1 MPRKTSFCNAALL
14 RSDIKRY
21 WPLLFL
27 YVAVWVV
34 ILPMQ
39 ILSASRECD
48 GVAEGI
54 MTVLQLRQHNVI
66 IQSIP
71 ASVVM
76 SLLFGCFAAMA
87 VWSYLMSGRTV
98 GLMHALPVTRTQA
111 FFSHVLS
118 ALGALT
124 AGNVLIFLLTA
135 LCSAGFSYVDWAAL
149 GTWLLLTEL
158 MALFFFALGSLCA
171 MVTGWLLAVPVLYGA
186 MNVIALLL
194 YAVISTMTQMFY
206 FGYSSSD
213 IPEFITWLTPV
224 GRIWDAVANGGAQP
238 IDVQFREPIGTQS
251 YQRVQLPASAF
262 STCIIYAAVGI
273 ALLALVWWLYKKR
286 PSETAG
292 DAMSFRWLR
301 PIARWSIGLC
311 GGLGLG
317 LFLRYTAFIDGGFAC
332 LLICQLVMGVIC
344 FFAAQMLLQK
354 TFRVFRRSWKEL
366 AALAAAMVALTL
378 AIRADIL
385 GVQYRVPDVP
395 QVDNVRVMVS
405 RCEGGNFLASDST
418 AIETVTSLHRAIL
431 DQGPENADDSRVLY
445 VSFYYT
451 MKNGQEIRRNYGIA
465 EREGAETYRKINQLL
480 NLPQA
485 RSYAVGINDL
495 TDEELDT
502 VRGGFVEDSDTGFS
516 VDLTR
521 EQALAL
527 CRAAQQDVHG
537 HVGGVGAKLGVVDAA
552 GGERAGRD
560 EAVRAGIEWDAALG
574 QCLGDSGGSG
584 HDDVIGRGKD
594 GVDLAH
600 HAGRG
605 GHDLIVGVACLFDVG
620 NALGIEVSLG
630 FGNGGRGVGFR
641 VGVEQADGLDV
652 RLDGKHHIHDGLG
665 VQRIGGA
672 GHIVNVGQ
680 VGGSGVGDRRID
692 DRGLG
697 GLAGG
702 GHALG
707 GQRSNG
713 DDRIIPIRDDLR
725 ADLVQRCGV
734 ILAVEVLVLDCNALL
749 GSLGVQL
756 GLNRH
761 ADLIEA
767 GMIQLLHNGNLVAL
781 GSGIGCAFCGGG
793 SCLGSGGRSGGIGSG
808 AAGSQRGHHSGGGQN
823 SNKLFHDKFSFICKT
838 GNVVVVEAD
847 IDRPRTH
854 FTNSG
859 LPSFFHQAHFHA
871 SLSPHA

>member
-206 FGYSSSD
+206 FGYSNSD

-224 GRIWDAVANGGAQP
+224 GRIWDAVTNGGAQP
-238 IDVQFREPIGTQS
+238 IEVQFREPIGTQS

-354 TFRVFRRSWKEL
+354 KFRIFNKRWWLET
-366 AALAAAMVALTL
+366 AAMVLVQAAVTVCVKL
-378 AIRADIL
+378 DIT
-385 GVQYRVPDVP
+385 GYQTRVPDAG
-395 QVDNVRVMVS
+395 RVKAVS
-405 RCEGGNFLASDST
+405 FSCAGAHFSSEDTGA
-418 AIETVTSLHRAIL
+418 AEEIIALHRAII
-431 DQGPENADDSRVLY
+431 DQYQETGMTIDSDVTMESGAELQYRWIYLT
-445 VSFYYT
+445 YT
-451 MKNGQEIRRNYGIA
+451 LKNGTKLE
-465 EREGAETYRKINQLL
+465 
-480 NLPQA
+480 
-485 RSYAVGINDL
+485 RSYGTPVLEGSDIHRLL
-495 TDEELDT
+495 TQLVSRTDCRESLMGLDAL
-502 VRGGFVEDSDTGFS
+502 RKYGGVSNVAGGYVTQYETGAFA
-516 VDLTR
+516 DLTR
-521 EQALAL
+521 QQAQDLVSHALA
-527 CRAAQQDVHG
+527 
-537 HVGGVGAKLGVVDAA
+537 DAA
-552 GGERAGRD
+552 NSRAP
-560 EAVRAGIEWDAALG
+560 
-574 QCLGDSGGSG
+574 
-584 HDDVIGRGKD
+584 
-594 GVDLAH
+594 
-600 HAGRG
+600 
-605 GHDLIVGVACLFDVG
+605 
-620 NALGIEVSLG
+620 
-630 FGNGGRGVGFR
+630 
-641 VGVEQADGLDV
+641 
-652 RLDGKHHIHDGLG
+652 
-665 VQRIGGA
+665 
-672 GHIVNVGQ
+672 
-680 VGGSGVGDRRID
+680 ID
-692 DRGLG
+692 PL
-697 GLAGG
+697 
-702 GHALG
+702 
-707 GQRSNG
+707 
-713 DDRIIPIRDDLR
+713 RDDMYSSTNLDIEIR
-725 ADLVQRCGV
+725 LNTDKGNVSFSLNVPDF
-734 ILAVEVLVLDCNALL
+734 AVETKAFLDALEFEEPVD
-749 GSLGVQL
+749 GTYDSST
-756 GLNRH
+756 
-761 ADLIEA
+761 
-767 GMIQLLHNGNLVAL
+767 VAVDEIL
-781 GSGIGCAFCGGG
+781 Y
-793 SCLGSGGRSGGIGSG
+793 
-808 AAGSQRGHHSGGGQN
+808 N
-823 SNKLFHDKFSFICKT
+823 
-838 GNVVVVEAD
+838 
-847 IDRPRTH
+847 
-854 FTNSG
+854 
-859 LPSFFHQAHFHA
+859 
-871 SLSPHA
+871 

>member
-186 MNVIALLL
+186 MNVVALLL

-238 IDVQFREPIGTQS
+238 IEVQFREPIGTQS

-344 FFAAQMLLQK
+344 FFAAQMLLQ
-354 TFRVFRRSWKEL
+354 
-366 AALAAAMVALTL
+366 
-378 AIRADIL
+378 
-385 GVQYRVPDVP
+385 
-395 QVDNVRVMVS
+395 
-405 RCEGGNFLASDST
+405 
-418 AIETVTSLHRAIL
+418 
-431 DQGPENADDSRVLY
+431 
-445 VSFYYT
+445 
-451 MKNGQEIRRNYGIA
+451 
-465 EREGAETYRKINQLL
+465 
-480 NLPQA
+480 
-485 RSYAVGINDL
+485 
-495 TDEELDT
+495 
-502 VRGGFVEDSDTGFS
+502 
-516 VDLTR
+516 
-521 EQALAL
+521 
-527 CRAAQQDVHG
+527 
-537 HVGGVGAKLGVVDAA
+537 
-552 GGERAGRD
+552 
-560 EAVRAGIEWDAALG
+560 
-574 QCLGDSGGSG
+574 
-584 HDDVIGRGKD
+584 
-594 GVDLAH
+594 
-600 HAGRG
+600 
-605 GHDLIVGVACLFDVG
+605 
-620 NALGIEVSLG
+620 
-630 FGNGGRGVGFR
+630 
-641 VGVEQADGLDV
+641 
-652 RLDGKHHIHDGLG
+652 
-665 VQRIGGA
+665 
-672 GHIVNVGQ
+672 
-680 VGGSGVGDRRID
+680 
-692 DRGLG
+692 
-697 GLAGG
+697 
-702 GHALG
+702 
-707 GQRSNG
+707 
-713 DDRIIPIRDDLR
+713 
-725 ADLVQRCGV
+725 
-734 ILAVEVLVLDCNALL
+734 
-749 GSLGVQL
+749 
-756 GLNRH
+756 
-761 ADLIEA
+761 
-767 GMIQLLHNGNLVAL
+767 
-781 GSGIGCAFCGGG
+781 
-793 SCLGSGGRSGGIGSG
+793 
-808 AAGSQRGHHSGGGQN
+808 
-823 SNKLFHDKFSFICKT
+823 
-838 GNVVVVEAD
+838 
-847 IDRPRTH
+847 
-854 FTNSG
+854 
-859 LPSFFHQAHFHA
+859 
-871 SLSPHA
+871 

>member
-48 GVAEGI
+48 GVADGI
-54 MTVLQLRQHNVI
+54 MTVLQMRQHNVI
-66 IQSIP
+66 IRSMP

-118 ALGALT
+118 VLGALT

-238 IDVQFREPIGTQS
+238 IEVQFREPIGTQS
-251 YQRVQLPASAF
+251 YHRFQLPASAF

-292 DAMSFRWLR
+292 DAMSFRWLQ

-317 LFLRYTAFIDGGFAC
+317 LFLNYVILGSSFAG

-344 FFAAQMLLQK
+344 FFAAQMLLK
-354 TFRVFRRSWKEL
+354 KKFRIFTRRWWVETL
-366 AALAAAMVALTL
+366 ALVLTL
-378 AIRADIL
+378 LAVTLCIKLDIT
-385 GVQYRVPDVP
+385 GYQHRVPDAEDVTS
-395 QVDNVRVMVS
+395 VRFS
-405 RCEGGNFLASDST
+405 ASYADFTTDDPAAVESV
-418 AIETVTSLHRAIL
+418 ISLHRAIL
-431 DQGPENADDSRVLY
+431 EQYDETGERLENQTYLDTEGGPTTCYVRVDYQLRNGTSLRREWSVSIVNGSDIHRLLTQLVNRTDCRESLMGLDVLRKYGGVSNVAGGY
-445 VSFYYT
+445 VSQYET
-451 MKNGQEIRRNYGIA
+451 
-465 EREGAETYRKINQLL
+465 GAF
-480 NLPQA
+480 A
-485 RSYAVGINDL
+485 
-495 TDEELDT
+495 
-502 VRGGFVEDSDTGFS
+502 
-516 VDLTR
+516 DLTR
-521 EQALAL
+521 QQAQDLVSHALA
-527 CRAAQQDVHG
+527 
-537 HVGGVGAKLGVVDAA
+537 DAA
-552 GGERAGRD
+552 NSRAPIDPLRD
-560 EAVRAGIEWDAALG
+560 DMHSSTNLDIEIHMNANGKTVSLSLSVPDFAVETRAFLDALEFEEPV
-574 QCLGDSGGSG
+574 DGGSDVPKFY
-584 HDDVIGRGKD
+584 DDYD
-594 GVDLAH
+594 EPATHAVD
-600 HAGRG
+600 
-605 GHDLIVGVACLFDVG
+605 
-620 NALGIEVSLG
+620 E
-630 FGNGGRGVGFR
+630 
-641 VGVEQADGLDV
+641 
-652 RLDGKHHIHDGLG
+652 
-665 VQRIGGA
+665 
-672 GHIVNVGQ
+672 
-680 VGGSGVGDRRID
+680 
-692 DRGLG
+692 
-697 GLAGG
+697 
-702 GHALG
+702 
-707 GQRSNG
+707 
-713 DDRIIPIRDDLR
+713 IIYD
-725 ADLVQRCGV
+725 
-734 ILAVEVLVLDCNALL
+734 
-749 GSLGVQL
+749 
-756 GLNRH
+756 
-761 ADLIEA
+761 
-767 GMIQLLHNGNLVAL
+767 
-781 GSGIGCAFCGGG
+781 
-793 SCLGSGGRSGGIGSG
+793 
-808 AAGSQRGHHSGGGQN
+808 
-823 SNKLFHDKFSFICKT
+823 
-838 GNVVVVEAD
+838 
-847 IDRPRTH
+847 
-854 FTNSG
+854 
-859 LPSFFHQAHFHA
+859 
-871 SLSPHA
+871 

>member
-238 IDVQFREPIGTQS
+238 IEVQFREPIGTQS

-292 DAMSFRWLR
+292 DAMSFRWLQ

-317 LFLRYTAFIDGGFAC
+317 LFLNYVILGSSFAG

-344 FFAAQMLLQK
+344 FFAAQMLLK
-354 TFRVFRRSWKEL
+354 KKFRIFNKRWWLET
-366 AALAAAMVALTL
+366 AAMVLVL
-378 AIRADIL
+378 AAVTVCVKLDFT
-385 GVQYRVPDVP
+385 GYQHRVPDAGDVTE
-395 QVDNVRVMVS
+395 VRCTGVAD
-405 RCEGGNFLASDST
+405 LT
-418 AIETVTSLHRAIL
+418 ADDPETIETVVALHRAIL
-431 DQGPENADDSRVLY
+431 AQHDAGITPEDSYPASATLPGEPV
-445 VSFYYT
+445 VSVVSNEDLVIRYLRLTYT
-451 MKNGQEIRRNYGIA
+451 LRDGTELRRNYQAFVSAGTDVYRLMTELA
-465 EREGAETYRKINQLL
+465 NSRDNLLGLTGLQWLERHGGADAITGGYISRYRDG
-480 NLPQA
+480 A
-485 RSYAVGINDL
+485 YAAL
-495 TDEELDT
+495 T
-502 VRGGFVEDSDTGFS
+502 
-516 VDLTR
+516 
-521 EQALAL
+521 
-527 CRAAQQDVHG
+527 AQQAKELVHLIYADVES
-537 HVGGVGAKLGVVDAA
+537 AA
-552 GGERAGRD
+552 NA
-560 EAVRAGIEWDAALG
+560 I
-574 QCLGDSGGSG
+574 
-584 HDDVIGRGKD
+584 DVLDNDKGLYGP
-594 GVDLAH
+594 
-600 HAGRG
+600 
-605 GHDLIVGVACLFDVG
+605 
-620 NALGIEVSLG
+620 N
-630 FGNGGRGVGFR
+630 
-641 VGVEQADGLDV
+641 GVEQSISLYLTPLEGDSTDISLDLPLFCTRAWEFVNGLEFDVPVDGEAYETYYEDT
-652 RLDGKHHIHDGLG
+652 
-665 VQRIGGA
+665 
-672 GHIVNVGQ
+672 IVKDYV
-680 VGGSGVGDRRID
+680 D
-692 DRGLG
+692 
-697 GLAGG
+697 
-702 GHALG
+702 
-707 GQRSNG
+707 
-713 DDRIIPIRDDLR
+713 
-725 ADLVQRCGV
+725 
-734 ILAVEVLVLDCNALL
+734 
-749 GSLGVQL
+749 
-756 GLNRH
+756 
-761 ADLIEA
+761 
-767 GMIQLLHNGNLVAL
+767 
-781 GSGIGCAFCGGG
+781 
-793 SCLGSGGRSGGIGSG
+793 
-808 AAGSQRGHHSGGGQN
+808 
-823 SNKLFHDKFSFICKT
+823 
-838 GNVVVVEAD
+838 
-847 IDRPRTH
+847 
-854 FTNSG
+854 
-859 LPSFFHQAHFHA
+859 
-871 SLSPHA
+871 

>member
-98 GLMHALPVTRTQA
+98 GLMHALPVKRTTQY
-111 FFSHVLS
+111 FSHFL
-118 ALGALT
+118 AGFGLLT
-124 AGNVLIFLLTA
+124 AGNLLIFLLSVLA
-135 LCSAGFSYVDWAAL
+135 QLPFGMVDWSAL
-149 GTWLLLTEL
+149 GQWLLLTEL
-158 MALFFFALGSLCA
+158 LELFFLSLGALCA
-171 MVTGWLLAVPVLYGA
+171 MVTGWLLAIPVLYVA
-186 MNVIALLL
+186 VNFAALLL
-194 YAVISTMTQMFY
+194 CSVVQFLQRWFY
-206 FGYSSSD
+206 FGFQYTTY
-213 IPEFITWLTPV
+213 PPFVQWLTPIIKLAEDV
-224 GRIWDAVANGGAQP
+224 GFLDGEYITRNGIEVYWRSLSAQA
-238 IDVQFREPIGTQS
+238 
-251 YQRVQLPASAF
+251 LPTSA
-262 STCIIYAAVGI
+262 IYAAAGLV
-273 ALLALVWWLYKKR
+273 LLALGWLLYRKR

-292 DAMSFRWLR
+292 DAIAFPWLR
-301 PIARWSIGLC
+301 ILVRWAVGLC

-317 LFLRYTAFIDGGFAC
+317 LFLSSFVLGGSRSLAK
-332 LLICQLVMGVIC
+332 LLLCQVFMGLLC
-344 FFAAQMLLQK
+344 FVAAQMLLQK

-378 AIRADIL
+378 AIRADVL

-527 CRAAQQDVHG
+527 CRAAQQDVAAA
-537 HVGGVGAKLGVVDAA
+537 VDTDVLAAIDTDTAQTWRYQMVIYSTTADGGT
-552 GGERAGRD
+552 
-560 EAVRAGIEWDAALG
+560 
-574 QCLGDSGGSG
+574 
-584 HDDVIGRGKD
+584 KD
-594 GVDLAH
+594 RYLSMMSYCT
-600 HAGRG
+600 RMQEF
-605 GHDLIVGVACLFDVG
+605 I
-620 NALGIEVSLG
+620 
-630 FGNGGRGVGFR
+630 
-641 VGVEQADGLDV
+641 DGLD
-652 RLDGKHHIHDGLG
+652 
-665 VQRIGGA
+665 
-672 GHIVNVGQ
+672 
-680 VGGSGVGDRRID
+680 
-692 DRGLG
+692 
-697 GLAGG
+697 LAN
-702 GHALG
+702 
-707 GQRSNG
+707 ST
-713 DDRIIPIRDDLR
+713 
-725 ADLVQRCGV
+725 ADVP
-734 ILAVEVLVLDCNALL
+734 AT
-749 GSLGVQL
+749 
-756 GLNRH
+756 
-761 ADLIEA
+761 EA
-767 GMIQLLHNGNLVAL
+767 
-781 GSGIGCAFCGGG
+781 
-793 SCLGSGGRSGGIGSG
+793 
-808 AAGSQRGHHSGGGQN
+808 
-823 SNKLFHDKFSFICKT
+823 
-838 GNVVVVEAD
+838 
-847 IDRPRTH
+847 
-854 FTNSG
+854 
-859 LPSFFHQAHFHA
+859 A
-871 SLSPHA
+871 S

>member
-48 GVAEGI
+48 GVADGI
-54 MTVLQLRQHNVI
+54 MTVLQMKQHNVI
-66 IQSIP
+66 IRSMP

-238 IDVQFREPIGTQS
+238 VEVQFREPIGTQS
-251 YQRVQLPASAF
+251 YHRFQLPASAF

-317 LFLRYTAFIDGGFAC
+317 LFLNYVILGSSFAG

-344 FFAAQMLLQK
+344 FFAAQMLLK
-354 TFRVFRRSWKEL
+354 KKFRIFTSRWWVETL
-366 AALAAAMVALTL
+366 ALVLTL
-378 AIRADIL
+378 LAVTLCIKLDIT
-385 GVQYRVPDVP
+385 GYQHRVPDAEDVTS
-395 QVDNVRVMVS
+395 VRFS
-405 RCEGGNFLASDST
+405 ASYADFTTDDPAAAKSV
-418 AIETVTSLHRAIL
+418 ISLHRAIL
-431 DQGPENADDSRVLY
+431 EQYDETGERLENRTYLDTEGGPTTCYVRVDYQLRNGTSLRREWSVSIVNGSDIHRLLTQLVNRTDCRESLMGLDVLRKYGGVSNVAGGY
-445 VSFYYT
+445 VSQYET
-451 MKNGQEIRRNYGIA
+451 
-465 EREGAETYRKINQLL
+465 GAF
-480 NLPQA
+480 A
-485 RSYAVGINDL
+485 
-495 TDEELDT
+495 
-502 VRGGFVEDSDTGFS
+502 
-516 VDLTR
+516 DLTR
-521 EQALAL
+521 QQAQDLVSHALA
-527 CRAAQQDVHG
+527 
-537 HVGGVGAKLGVVDAA
+537 DAA
-552 GGERAGRD
+552 NSRAPIDPLRD
-560 EAVRAGIEWDAALG
+560 DMYSSTSLDIEIRMNTNGKTVSLSLSVPDFAVETRAFLDALEFEEPV
-574 QCLGDSGGSG
+574 DGGSDVPKFY
-584 HDDVIGRGKD
+584 DDYD
-594 GVDLAH
+594 EPATHAVD
-600 HAGRG
+600 
-605 GHDLIVGVACLFDVG
+605 
-620 NALGIEVSLG
+620 E
-630 FGNGGRGVGFR
+630 
-641 VGVEQADGLDV
+641 
-652 RLDGKHHIHDGLG
+652 
-665 VQRIGGA
+665 
-672 GHIVNVGQ
+672 
-680 VGGSGVGDRRID
+680 
-692 DRGLG
+692 
-697 GLAGG
+697 
-702 GHALG
+702 
-707 GQRSNG
+707 
-713 DDRIIPIRDDLR
+713 IIYD
-725 ADLVQRCGV
+725 
-734 ILAVEVLVLDCNALL
+734 
-749 GSLGVQL
+749 
-756 GLNRH
+756 
-761 ADLIEA
+761 
-767 GMIQLLHNGNLVAL
+767 
-781 GSGIGCAFCGGG
+781 
-793 SCLGSGGRSGGIGSG
+793 
-808 AAGSQRGHHSGGGQN
+808 
-823 SNKLFHDKFSFICKT
+823 
-838 GNVVVVEAD
+838 
-847 IDRPRTH
+847 
-854 FTNSG
+854 
-859 LPSFFHQAHFHA
+859 
-871 SLSPHA
+871 

>member
-71 ASVVM
+71 ASAVM

-118 ALGALT
+118 VLGALT

-186 MNVIALLL
+186 MNVVALLL

-238 IDVQFREPIGTQS
+238 IEVQFREPIGTQT
-251 YQRVQLPASAF
+251 YHRFQLPASAF

-292 DAMSFRWLR
+292 DAMSFRWLQ

-317 LFLRYTAFIDGGFAC
+317 LFLNYVILGSSFAG

-344 FFAAQMLLQK
+344 FFAAQMLLK
-354 TFRVFRRSWKEL
+354 KKFRIFTSRWWVETL
-366 AALAAAMVALTL
+366 ALVLTL
-378 AIRADIL
+378 LAVTLCIKLDIT
-385 GVQYRVPDVP
+385 GYQHRVPDAEDVTS
-395 QVDNVRVMVS
+395 VR
-405 RCEGGNFLASDST
+405 FDASYADFTTDDPAAVESV
-418 AIETVTSLHRAIL
+418 ISLHRAIL
-431 DQGPENADDSRVLY
+431 EQYDETGERLENRTYLDTEDGPITRYVRVDYQLRNGTSLCREWRVSIVNGSDIHRLLTQLMNRTDCRESLMGLDALRKYGGVSNVAGGY
-445 VSFYYT
+445 VSQYET
-451 MKNGQEIRRNYGIA
+451 
-465 EREGAETYRKINQLL
+465 GAF
-480 NLPQA
+480 A
-485 RSYAVGINDL
+485 
-495 TDEELDT
+495 
-502 VRGGFVEDSDTGFS
+502 
-516 VDLTR
+516 DLTR
-521 EQALAL
+521 QQAQDLVSHALA
-527 CRAAQQDVHG
+527 
-537 HVGGVGAKLGVVDAA
+537 DAA
-552 GGERAGRD
+552 NSRAPIDLRD
-560 EAVRAGIEWDAALG
+560 DMYSSTNLDIEIRMNANGKTVSLSLSVPDFAVETKAFLDALEFEEPV
-574 QCLGDSGGSG
+574 DGGSDVPKCY
-584 HDDVIGRGKD
+584 DDCD
-594 GVDLAH
+594 EPAAHAVD
-600 HAGRG
+600 
-605 GHDLIVGVACLFDVG
+605 
-620 NALGIEVSLG
+620 E
-630 FGNGGRGVGFR
+630 
-641 VGVEQADGLDV
+641 
-652 RLDGKHHIHDGLG
+652 
-665 VQRIGGA
+665 
-672 GHIVNVGQ
+672 
-680 VGGSGVGDRRID
+680 
-692 DRGLG
+692 
-697 GLAGG
+697 
-702 GHALG
+702 
-707 GQRSNG
+707 
-713 DDRIIPIRDDLR
+713 IIYD
-725 ADLVQRCGV
+725 
-734 ILAVEVLVLDCNALL
+734 
-749 GSLGVQL
+749 
-756 GLNRH
+756 
-761 ADLIEA
+761 
-767 GMIQLLHNGNLVAL
+767 
-781 GSGIGCAFCGGG
+781 
-793 SCLGSGGRSGGIGSG
+793 
-808 AAGSQRGHHSGGGQN
+808 
-823 SNKLFHDKFSFICKT
+823 
-838 GNVVVVEAD
+838 
-847 IDRPRTH
+847 
-854 FTNSG
+854 
-859 LPSFFHQAHFHA
+859 
-871 SLSPHA
+871 

>member
-54 MTVLQLRQHNVI
+54 MTVLQMRQHNVI
-66 IQSIP
+66 IRSMP

-158 MALFFFALGSLCA
+158 MVLFFFALGSLCA

-186 MNVIALLL
+186 MNVVALLL

-238 IDVQFREPIGTQS
+238 VEVQFREPIGNQS
-251 YQRVQLPASAF
+251 YHRFQLPASAF

-292 DAMSFRWLR
+292 DAMSFRWLQ

-317 LFLRYTAFIDGGFAC
+317 LFLNYVILGSSFAG

-344 FFAAQMLLQK
+344 FFAAQMLLK
-354 TFRVFRRSWKEL
+354 KKFRIFTRRWWVETL
-366 AALAAAMVALTL
+366 ALVLTL
-378 AIRADIL
+378 LAVTLCIRLDIT
-385 GVQYRVPDVP
+385 GYQHRVPDAEDVTS
-395 QVDNVRVMVS
+395 VRFS
-405 RCEGGNFLASDST
+405 ASYADFTTDDPAAAESV
-418 AIETVTSLHRAIL
+418 ISLHRAIL
-431 DQGPENADDSRVLY
+431 EQYDETGERLENQTYLDTEGGPTTCYVRVDYQLRNGTSLRREWSVSTVNGSDIHRLLTQLVNRTDCRESLMGLDVLRKYGGVSNVAGGY
-445 VSFYYT
+445 VSQYET
-451 MKNGQEIRRNYGIA
+451 
-465 EREGAETYRKINQLL
+465 GAF
-480 NLPQA
+480 A
-485 RSYAVGINDL
+485 
-495 TDEELDT
+495 
-502 VRGGFVEDSDTGFS
+502 
-516 VDLTR
+516 DLTR
-521 EQALAL
+521 QQAQDLVSHALA
-527 CRAAQQDVHG
+527 
-537 HVGGVGAKLGVVDAA
+537 DAA
-552 GGERAGRD
+552 NSRAPID
-560 EAVRAGIEWDAALG
+560 PL
-574 QCLGDSGGSG
+574 
-584 HDDVIGRGKD
+584 
-594 GVDLAH
+594 
-600 HAGRG
+600 RG
-605 GHDLIVGVACLFDVG
+605 GMYNSTSLDIEIRM
-620 NALGIEVSLG
+620 NANGKTVSLSLSVPD
-630 FGNGGRGVGFR
+630 FA
-641 VGVEQADGLDV
+641 VETRAFLDALEFEEPV
-652 RLDGKHHIHDGLG
+652 D
-665 VQRIGGA
+665 
-672 GHIVNVGQ
+672 
-680 VGGSGVGDRRID
+680 GGSGVPKFYD
-692 DRGLG
+692 DYDEP
-697 GLAGG
+697 AT
-702 GHALG
+702 HAV
-707 GQRSNG
+707 
-713 DDRIIPIRDDLR
+713 DEIIYD
-725 ADLVQRCGV
+725 
-734 ILAVEVLVLDCNALL
+734 
-749 GSLGVQL
+749 
-756 GLNRH
+756 
-761 ADLIEA
+761 
-767 GMIQLLHNGNLVAL
+767 
-781 GSGIGCAFCGGG
+781 
-793 SCLGSGGRSGGIGSG
+793 
-808 AAGSQRGHHSGGGQN
+808 
-823 SNKLFHDKFSFICKT
+823 
-838 GNVVVVEAD
+838 
-847 IDRPRTH
+847 
-854 FTNSG
+854 
-859 LPSFFHQAHFHA
+859 
-871 SLSPHA
+871 

>member
-206 FGYSSSD
+206 FGYSNSD

-238 IDVQFREPIGTQS
+238 IEVQFREPIGTQS

-317 LFLRYTAFIDGGFAC
+317 LFLSSFVLGGSRSLAK
-332 LLICQLVMGVIC
+332 LLLCQVFMGLLC
-344 FFAAQMLLQK
+344 FVAAQMLLQK
-354 TFRVFRRSWKEL
+354 KFRIFNKRWWLET
-366 AALAAAMVALTL
+366 AAMVLVL
-378 AIRADIL
+378 AAVTVCVKLDIT
-385 GVQYRVPDVP
+385 GYQHRVPDAEDVTS
-395 QVDNVRVMVS
+395 VRFS
-405 RCEGGNFLASDST
+405 ASYADFT
-418 AIETVTSLHRAIL
+418 ADDPAAVESVISLHRAIL
-431 DQGPENADDSRVLY
+431 EQYDETGERLENQTYLD
-445 VSFYYT
+445 T
-451 MKNGQEIRRNYGIA
+451 
-465 EREGAETYRKINQLL
+465 EGARPPAMCVWTTSCGT
-480 NLPQA
+480 A
-485 RSYAVGINDL
+485 RV
-495 TDEELDT
+495 
-502 VRGGFVEDSDTGFS
+502 
-516 VDLTR
+516 
-521 EQALAL
+521 
-527 CRAAQQDVHG
+527 C
-537 HVGGVGAKLGVVDAA
+537 VV
-552 GGERAGRD
+552 
-560 EAVRAGIEWDAALG
+560 
-574 QCLGDSGGSG
+574 SGGY
-584 HDDVIGRGKD
+584 
-594 GVDLAH
+594 
-600 HAGRG
+600 
-605 GHDLIVGVACLFDVG
+605 
-620 NALGIEVSLG
+620 
-630 FGNGGRGVGFR
+630 
-641 VGVEQADGLDV
+641 
-652 RLDGKHHIHDGLG
+652 
-665 VQRIGGA
+665 
-672 GHIVNVGQ
+672 
-680 VGGSGVGDRRID
+680 
-692 DRGLG
+692 
-697 GLAGG
+697 
-702 GHALG
+702 
-707 GQRSNG
+707 RSSTA
-713 DDRIIPIRDDLR
+713 PI
-725 ADLVQRCGV
+725 
-734 ILAVEVLVLDCNALL
+734 
-749 GSLGVQL
+749 ST
-756 GLNRH
+756 
-761 ADLIEA
+761 
-767 GMIQLLHNGNLVAL
+767 
-781 GSGIGCAFCGGG
+781 GC
-793 SCLGSGGRSGGIGSG
+793 
-808 AAGSQRGHHSGGGQN
+808 
-823 SNKLFHDKFSFICKT
+823 
-838 GNVVVVEAD
+838 
-847 IDRPRTH
+847 
-854 FTNSG
+854 
-859 LPSFFHQAHFHA
+859 
-871 SLSPHA
+871 

>member
-48 GVAEGI
+48 GVADGI

-118 ALGALT
+118 VLGALT

-186 MNVIALLL
+186 TNVIALLL

-206 FGYSSSD
+206 FGYSSGD

-238 IDVQFREPIGTQS
+238 VEVQFREPIGTQT
-251 YQRVQLPASAF
+251 YHRFQLPASAF

-292 DAMSFRWLR
+292 DAMSFRWLQ

-317 LFLRYTAFIDGGFAC
+317 LFLNYVILGSSFAG

-344 FFAAQMLLQK
+344 FFAAQMLLK
-354 TFRVFRRSWKEL
+354 KKFRIFTNRWWVETL
-366 AALAAAMVALTL
+366 ALVLTL
-378 AIRADIL
+378 LAVTLCIKLDIT
-385 GVQYRVPDVP
+385 GYQHRVPDAEDVTS
-395 QVDNVRVMVS
+395 VR
-405 RCEGGNFLASDST
+405 FDASYADFTTDDPAAVESV
-418 AIETVTSLHRAIL
+418 ISLHRAIL
-431 DQGPENADDSRVLY
+431 EQYDETGERLENQTYLDTEGGPTTRYVRVDYQLRNGTSLCREWRVSIVNGSDIHRLLTQLVNRTDCRESLMGLDALRKYGGVSNVAGGY
-445 VSFYYT
+445 VSQYET
-451 MKNGQEIRRNYGIA
+451 
-465 EREGAETYRKINQLL
+465 GAF
-480 NLPQA
+480 A
-485 RSYAVGINDL
+485 
-495 TDEELDT
+495 
-502 VRGGFVEDSDTGFS
+502 
-516 VDLTR
+516 DLTR
-521 EQALAL
+521 QQAQDLVSHALA
-527 CRAAQQDVHG
+527 
-537 HVGGVGAKLGVVDAA
+537 DAA
-552 GGERAGRD
+552 NSRAPIDPLRD
-560 EAVRAGIEWDAALG
+560 DMYSSTNLDIEIRMNANGKTVSLSLSVPDFAVETKAFLDALEFEEPV
-574 QCLGDSGGSG
+574 DGGSDVPKCY
-584 HDDVIGRGKD
+584 DDCD
-594 GVDLAH
+594 EPAAHAVD
-600 HAGRG
+600 
-605 GHDLIVGVACLFDVG
+605 
-620 NALGIEVSLG
+620 E
-630 FGNGGRGVGFR
+630 
-641 VGVEQADGLDV
+641 
-652 RLDGKHHIHDGLG
+652 
-665 VQRIGGA
+665 
-672 GHIVNVGQ
+672 
-680 VGGSGVGDRRID
+680 
-692 DRGLG
+692 
-697 GLAGG
+697 
-702 GHALG
+702 
-707 GQRSNG
+707 
-713 DDRIIPIRDDLR
+713 IIYD
-725 ADLVQRCGV
+725 
-734 ILAVEVLVLDCNALL
+734 
-749 GSLGVQL
+749 
-756 GLNRH
+756 
-761 ADLIEA
+761 
-767 GMIQLLHNGNLVAL
+767 
-781 GSGIGCAFCGGG
+781 
-793 SCLGSGGRSGGIGSG
+793 
-808 AAGSQRGHHSGGGQN
+808 
-823 SNKLFHDKFSFICKT
+823 
-838 GNVVVVEAD
+838 
-847 IDRPRTH
+847 
-854 FTNSG
+854 
-859 LPSFFHQAHFHA
+859 
-871 SLSPHA
+871 

>member
-206 FGYSSSD
+206 FGYSNSD

-238 IDVQFREPIGTQS
+238 VEVQFREPIGTQS

-301 PIARWSIGLC
+301 PIARPVEYRSVRRSGAGSVPALYRLYRWR
-311 GGLGLG
+311 
-317 LFLRYTAFIDGGFAC
+317 LRLPADLPAGHGRDLLLRRPDAAAKEVPHLQQALVAGDGG
-332 LLICQLVMGVIC
+332 
-344 FFAAQMLLQK
+344 
-354 TFRVFRRSWKEL
+354 
-366 AALAAAMVALTL
+366 
-378 AIRADIL
+378 
-385 GVQYRVPDVP
+385 
-395 QVDNVRVMVS
+395 
-405 RCEGGNFLASDST
+405 
-418 AIETVTSLHRAIL
+418 H
-431 DQGPENADDSRVLY
+431 
-445 VSFYYT
+445 
-451 MKNGQEIRRNYGIA
+451 
-465 EREGAETYRKINQLL
+465 GA
-480 NLPQA
+480 
-485 RSYAVGINDL
+485 G
-495 TDEELDT
+495 
-502 VRGGFVEDSDTGFS
+502 
-516 VDLTR
+516 
-521 EQALAL
+521 
-527 CRAAQQDVHG
+527 
-537 HVGGVGAKLGVVDAA
+537 A
-552 GGERAGRD
+552 GGG
-560 EAVRAGIEWDAALG
+560 
-574 QCLGDSGGSG
+574 
-584 HDDVIGRGKD
+584 D
-594 GVDLAH
+594 GVREAGH
-600 HAGRG
+600 HRLSAPRPGRG
-605 GHDLIVGVACLFDVG
+605 G
-620 NALGIEVSLG
+620 
-630 FGNGGRGVGFR
+630 R
-641 VGVEQADGLDV
+641 
-652 RLDGKHHIHDGLG
+652 
-665 VQRIGGA
+665 
-672 GHIVNVGQ
+672 
-680 VGGSGVGDRRID
+680 
-692 DRGLG
+692 
-697 GLAGG
+697 
-702 GHALG
+702 
-707 GQRSNG
+707 
-713 DDRIIPIRDDLR
+713 DLR
-725 ADLVQRCGV
+725 PLQRQLCG
-734 ILAVEVLVLDCNALL
+734 
-749 GSLGVQL
+749 
-756 GLNRH
+756 
-761 ADLIEA
+761 
-767 GMIQLLHNGNLVAL
+767 
-781 GSGIGCAFCGGG
+781 
-793 SCLGSGGRSGGIGSG
+793 
-808 AAGSQRGHHSGGGQN
+808 
-823 SNKLFHDKFSFICKT
+823 FH
-838 GNVVVVEAD
+838 
-847 IDRPRTH
+847 RR
-854 FTNSG
+854 
-859 LPSFFHQAHFHA
+859 
-871 SLSPHA
+871 